1 MAVETL
7 RDIVKYSAENYG
19 KQTAYRY
26 KVNKDLE
33 DKSYDEVN
41 RDSMA
46 VSRMIE
52 AFSLK
57 GKHIAVIGTT
67 SYPWIIS
74 YFGITNSASVAV
86 PIDVQ
91 LPADAICEL
100 LRRADVEMLIYDE
113 IRKDVAEMVKT
124 ACPAVKYIVSMQ
136 AEEDN
141 NEILSWKKQVESNIG
156 EYETEINP
164 DALCTIL
171 FTSGTTGKSKGVML
185 THRNLTDNATCLDM
199 KIPVGTVTLCLL
211 PINHVYCLTM
221 DIIKG
226 MYIGT
231 TVCINDSIMRVQKN
245 LKLFQP
251 DRMLVVPLILE
262 SIYSKLKAA
271 GNMIPKEIIAKE
283 VFGGNLKTIC
293 SGGAYLDP
301 DYVEKF
307 AEYGITILQGYG
319 MTECSPVISTNV
331 PWNNKVGSVGQLI
344 PNCEGKIVNEEIL
357 NSDIVKSY
365 NDLMKEIADKR
376 KTLKELYGIEAEVNS
391 MIALINAHKEKEID
405 LKGKYDLLKAELDAE
420 IAEKK
425 ASMQAQIDELVKQ
438 KNEELASKR
447 KENDDLKKALA
458 VERKREE
465 EEYDYNLKRKRKQE
479 NDAWAD
485 EKATREKTLAEREKN
500 VLARENAVVE
510 KEDYI
515 AGLEKKVSEIPTL
528 VDAAKEEGIKKG
540 KADADKS
547 HVFETRA
554 IETKNA
560 YAQKSLQDNI
570 DRLERDLQDARQSNE
585 ILQDKLDSAY
595 AQMKELASET
605 VKSTGGVKILDREA
619 NGK

>member
-141 NEILSWKKQVESNIG
+141 NGILSWKKLVAGNVG
-156 EYETEINP
+156 DYEIEINP

-251 DRMLVVPLILE
+251 DMMLVVPLILE

-344 PNCEGKIVNEEIL
+344 PNCEGKIVNEEIW
-357 NSDIVKSY
+357 VKGSSVMMGY
-365 NDLMKEIADKR
+365 YKMPEETAETLEDGWLKTGDLGYIDEENFVYITGRKKNLIILANGENVSPEEIENQIYKADLVKEILVR
-376 KTLKELYGIEAEVNS
+376 
-391 MIALINAHKEKEID
+391 EKGNVIQ
-405 LKGKYDLLKAELDAE
+405 AE
-420 IAEKK
+420 IFPDFEYA
-425 ASMQAQIDELVKQ
+425 
-438 KNEELASKR
+438 
-447 KENDDLKKALA
+447 KENDICDIRKNLQDIIDEYNKTAPVYKRVLDL
-458 VERKREE
+458 VIRETE
-465 EEYDYNLKRKRKQE
+465 F
-479 NDAWAD
+479 
-485 EKATREKTLAEREKN
+485 EKN
-500 VLARENAVVE
+500 TT
-510 KEDYI
+510 
-515 AGLEKKVSEIPTL
+515 KK
-528 VDAAKEEGIKKG
+528 IK
-540 KADADKS
+540 
-547 HVFETRA
+547 R
-554 IETKNA
+554 
-560 YAQKSLQDNI
+560 Y
-570 DRLERDLQDARQSNE
+570 
-585 ILQDKLDSAY
+585 
-595 AQMKELASET
+595 
-605 VKSTGGVKILDREA
+605 
-619 NGK
+619 